1 MTRRTSDG
9 NVRNS
14 VNCSPCA
21 RHSLTIAGHCSP
33 QAGGEDLQRG
43 HGGCPVG
50 SGADEP
56 EVLGHWHPVPLGG
69 IPQPQARFGHP
80 AGLQPRQ
87 HGEPDRAS
95 PPPALRRRRLP
106 SVTARCVSGTRG
118 AISTPARSG
127 VRKVRSGPGLTR
139 PDFAHW
145 RSARRRRGGAKL
157 IAVLGDRASRDGQS
171 VCARCASSA
180 SPSGRSPGN
189 GRPHT
194 TSTPSP
200 NMASVTSGSR
210 RPPRDPETDNPVD
223 AARRDPSAIVGRLIA
238 GTQPSPP
245 PPRPRH

>member
-69 IPQPQARFGHP
+69 IPQRGPDQMHHAQLLGPGDRDGVWDAGQPFAAHEARFGHP

-200 NMASVTSGSR
+200 NMASNRTTR
-210 RPPRDPETDNPVD
+210 
-223 AARRDPSAIVGRLIA
+223 
-238 GTQPSPP
+238 
-245 PPRPRH
+245 